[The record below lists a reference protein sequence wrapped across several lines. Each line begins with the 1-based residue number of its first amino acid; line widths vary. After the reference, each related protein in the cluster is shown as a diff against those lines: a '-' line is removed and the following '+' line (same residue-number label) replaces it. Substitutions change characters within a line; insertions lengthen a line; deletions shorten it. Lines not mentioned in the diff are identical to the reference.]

1 MENSDAETRT
11 SRRDQM
17 RRRRGGIGWGL
28 VLVAIGVIFLLQNLG
43 ALSQH
48 FNWWAVFILV
58 PALSA
63 LSGAW
68 FAFLRSKRFGA
79 AVRSAL
85 GGGVII
91 LTVALMFMF
100 DLDWSLWWPLMLIVP
115 GFTIFING
123 FSDEPPSPAM
133 SGLIGLSLWAGASV
147 MLLGATFLASN
158 LGLINLHAMFGTL
171 QWWGIFILIPGIG
184 ALLNSIVLF
193 IQSDKQVTLAVQG
206 LFILGL
212 VICSVAALALLGLD
226 WNLLAPVLVIAVGIG
241 FLVRYWVRR

>member
-1 MENSDAETRT
+1 MNHADAAGESSPRGG
-11 SRRDQM
+11 M

-28 VLVAIGVIFLLQNLG
+28 VLIVIGAIFLLQNIG

-68 FAFLRSKRFGA
+68 FAFERSRRFDA

-85 GGGVII
+85 GGGLII

-100 DLDWSLWWPLMLIVP
+100 SLDWGLWWPLMLIVP

-123 FSDEPPSPAM
+123 FPDDRPGPAW
-133 SGLIGLSLWAGASV
+133 GGWIGLSLWVGASV
-147 MLLGATFLASN
+147 ILLGATFLANN
-158 LGLINLHAMFGTL
+158 LSLIHLHVMFGSF
-171 QWWGIFILIPGIG
+171 QWWGIFILIPGMG
-184 ALLNSIVLF
+184 ALFNALVVFVKSGNRL
-193 IQSDKQVTLAVQG
+193 TLAAQG

-212 VICSVAALALLGLD
+212 VICAVAALALLGLN
-226 WNLLAPVLVIAVGIG
+226 WNLLAPIMVIAVGIG
-241 FLVRYWVRR
+241 FLVSYLIK